1 MLTAADSEAKKPKL
15 DELAVDARGVKTPP
29 KAELTSMPKPK
40 FEQGGSDSPAWIN
53 EKLTKT
59 VSVMADKLEDIAS
72 VADQLTERVDK
83 IKMSSPLIKDR
94 RVSPEPLVPRG
105 SLMKQAQHLHAS
117 FHLPPP
123 NHPAATCP
131 DSSRRD
137 NVLKLL
143 KKVGAAKEDRARNSS
158 PCLKDQLDHQPEISL
173 RYCDDEACDDAVATG
188 RYKVLQDDLRL
199 DTDSSYEEEVTE
211 RTTEV
216 IRKKR
221 GKKM

>member
-1 MLTAADSEAKKPKL
+1 MSWKSLRWSH
-15 DELAVDARGVKTPP
+15 RH
-29 KAELTSMPKPK
+29 
-40 FEQGGSDSPAWIN
+40 I
-53 EKLTKT
+53 T
-59 VSVMADKLEDIAS
+59 VSPNTDI
-72 VADQLTERVDK
+72 
-83 IKMSSPLIKDR
+83 
-94 RVSPEPLVPRG
+94 
-105 SLMKQAQHLHAS
+105 
-117 FHLPPP
+117 
-123 NHPAATCP
+123 
-131 DSSRRD
+131 SSR
-137 NVLKLL
+137 LS
-143 KKVGAAKEDRARNSS
+143 ASPKEDRARNSS